1 MKKFSVICAAAILLA
16 IPGVAQ
22 ASATPDTTPTTPHS
36 FTGTLDVQKSLGIWT
51 TCNVD
56 AKVQVTSGVPRLQ
69 SVTLSSGLIC
79 PGITFTG
86 LPSAP
91 LDVSA
96 LPVVKVPAVTV
107 NIAFPSGTCSGSLSF
122 IWGGNGPPTPRT
134 ITFQDVLSN
143 IPGVPASSPPCRIRG
158 VLSQTAA
165 TPPLSVFN
173 P

>member
-1 MKKFSVICAAAILLA
+1 MKKFSVICATALA
-16 IPGVAQ
+16 LATPGIAQ
-22 ASATPDTTPTTPHS
+22 ASATPDGLHT
-36 FTGTLDVQKSLGIWT
+36 FTGSLDVQKSLGIWT
-51 TCNVD
+51 TCSVD

-69 SVTLSSGLIC
+69 SVTLSGGLIC

-107 NIAFPSGTCSGSLSF
+107 NIAFPAGTCSGSLSF
-122 IWGGNGPPTPRT
+122 LWGGNAGTPRT
-134 ITFQDVLSN
+134 ITFQDGLSN
-143 IPGVPASSPPCRIRG
+143 VTGVPGTTPPCRIRN
-158 VLSQTAA
+158 VLSQTGA

>member
-1 MKKFSVICAAAILLA
+1 MKKFSVISATALA
-16 IPGVAQ
+16 LATPGIAH
-22 ASATPDTTPTTPHS
+22 ASATPDGLHS
-36 FTGTLDVQKSLGIWT
+36 FTGTLEVQKSLGIWT
-51 TCNVD
+51 SCSVD
-56 AKVQVTSGVPRLQ
+56 AKVDVSSSVPRLQ
-69 SVTLSSGLIC
+69 SVTLSGGLIC

-96 LPVVKVPAVTV
+96 LPVAKVPAVTV
-107 NIAFPSGTCSGSLSF
+107 NIAFPAGTCSGSLSF
-122 IWGGNGPPTPRT
+122 LWGGNTPVPRT
-134 ITFQDVLSN
+134 IAFQDGLSN
-143 IPGVPASSPPCRIRG
+143 IPSTSGGTAPCRIRG